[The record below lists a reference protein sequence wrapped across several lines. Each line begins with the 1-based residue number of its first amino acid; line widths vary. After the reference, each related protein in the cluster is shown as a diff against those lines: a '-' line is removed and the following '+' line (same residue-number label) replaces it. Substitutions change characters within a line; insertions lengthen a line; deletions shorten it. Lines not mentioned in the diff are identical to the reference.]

1 MPKFILYYV
10 RYVDKV
16 NRTVGRG
23 VLYLVFAIMGILIFS
38 SLSRYIFD
46 KPVIW
51 GVEMAQF
58 TMTIYFTLGGA
69 FALLLNSHVRM
80 DLLYSRWGKRRKARM
95 DAFTFFFLICY
106 LCLLMYGCVSSTL
119 YSIEYNQ
126 HNNTA
131 WAPPVAPVKI
141 IVGIGIFLT
150 ILQAFSEFFKDL
162 ARGKNLEIGVPIPET
177 LLLDEAQAERSARE
191 IVPAAPGARPISIPV
206 PAMVHGPAP
215 IPVPAAAY
223 DHIPVL

>member
-23 VLYLVFAIMGILIFS
+23 VLYLVFVIMGILLFS
-38 SLSRYIFD
+38 SLSRYILD

-106 LCLLMYGCVSSTL
+106 LGLLMYGCVSSTL

-131 WAPPVAPVKI
+131 WAPPIAPVKI

-150 ILQAFSEFFKDL
+150 ILQAFSEFFKDV
-162 ARGKNLEIGVPIPET
+162 ARGKNLEIGEAVPET
-177 LLLDEAQAERSARE
+177 LLLDEVSAERSAKE
-191 IVPAAPGARPISIPV
+191 VIPSVPGTVPV
-206 PAMVHGPAP
+206 PVTV
-215 IPVPAAAY
+215 PVSASVPLSLGGA
-223 DHIPVL
+223 